1 MRDISRRGLLGGA
14 AGIAVAAALPARLA
28 RAAAATPMPGA
39 AAAAPLAGA
48 SINPIAYGVRT
59 YVKAASIFDGYIGL
73 PLAKTIQKVYQP
85 YAQFGTTPPTQMTQL
100 APSGCQFLVS
110 VEPSMTMTTAEQQA
124 LANWLAMLSQAG
136 LKYRVVLFSE
146 ANNNAF
152 PTAAQWQAYWS
163 YYAPVIKAAGVS
175 CGYDAGCSLIAIN
188 RAEQYYPSNPAP
200 DELWM
205 DYYATAFR
213 GGSRLDTLIAMAA
226 AGGVPAGIAEWGW
239 SSGQVIFNPMEM
251 PWWNEYC
258 SYLTSLVQARHL
270 GLGAIFFGSK
280 SHGKTVDVLGKA
292 NDPRIP
298 GVQQVA
304 NAVRA
309 S

>member
-14 AGIAVAAALPARLA
+14 AGIAVAAALPSGLVRAA
-28 RAAAATPMPGA
+28 TTPAASAAAATP
-39 AAAAPLAGA
+39 LAGA
-48 SINPIAYGVRT
+48 TINKIAYGVRT
-59 YVKAASIFDGYIGL
+59 WVKAANVFDGYLGL
-73 PLAKTIQKVYQP
+73 PLAKTIQKVYVP
-85 YAQFGTTPPTQMTQL
+85 YAQFAATPPQQMTQL
-100 APSGCQFLVS
+100 AATGCQFLVS
-110 VEPSMTMTTAEQQA
+110 VAPSMTMTTAEQQA
-124 LANWLAMLSQAG
+124 LQNYLAMLTNAG

-152 PTAAQWQAYWS
+152 PTAAQWQTYWS
-163 YYAPVIKAAGVS
+163 YYAPVIRSAGVS

-226 AGGVPAGIAEWGW
+226 ASGTPAGIAEWGW
-239 SSGQVIFNPMEM
+239 SSGIVIFNPMEM

-258 SYLTSLVQARHL
+258 SYLTSLVQGGHL

-280 SHGKTVDVLGKA
+280 SHGKNVDVLGKP

-298 GVQQVA
+298 GVQEVA